1 MIRIPYILVDTSA
14 RLGVEMEYNFFF
26 FFLLEMSAWYEG
38 KIWSEE
44 EDDQIG
50 WTGVGI
56 WVR

>member
-1 MIRIPYILVDTSA
+1 MIRIPYIFVDMSA
-14 RLGVEMEYNFFF
+14 WLGEEIEYNF
-26 FFLLEMSAWYEG
+26 FFLLEMSAWFER